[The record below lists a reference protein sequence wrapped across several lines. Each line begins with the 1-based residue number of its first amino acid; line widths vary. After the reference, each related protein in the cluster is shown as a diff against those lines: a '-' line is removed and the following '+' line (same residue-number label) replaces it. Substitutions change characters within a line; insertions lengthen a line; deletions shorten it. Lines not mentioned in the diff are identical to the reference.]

1 MLSDL
6 AKKMIDTLNL
16 DFHLRE
22 DFIDYL
28 ENEPISDFTKE
39 EIEAVKTEMLDCSAE
54 ISLNGGQRYNDFDD
68 LEDEELGK
76 IGRCWYEI
84 VEIMND
90 EVREKAHDIA
100 TRKPLFVE
108 YSNLEF
114 LKLYLRLSIYDFC
127 FD

>member
-28 ENEPISDFTKE
+28 ENEKISDFTKE

-54 ISLNGGQRYNDFDD
+54 ISLNGGNRYNDFDD
-68 LEDEELGK
+68 LEDEELGR
-76 IGRCWYEI
+76 IGRYWHEI
-84 VEIMND
+84 VAIMND
-90 EVREKAHDIA
+90 EVREKANSIA
-100 TRKPLFVE
+100 TSKLLIIE
-108 YSNLEF
+108 LSDLEF
-114 LKLYLRLSIYDFC
+114 LKLYLRLSIYDLC
-127 FD
+127 F